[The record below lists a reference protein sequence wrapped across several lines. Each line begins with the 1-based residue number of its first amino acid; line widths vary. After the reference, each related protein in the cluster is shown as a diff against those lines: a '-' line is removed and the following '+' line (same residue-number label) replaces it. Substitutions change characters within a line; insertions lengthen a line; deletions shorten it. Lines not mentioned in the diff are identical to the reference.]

1 MVRRSGTFQSTDS
14 TPPHWKE
21 APKTPRDVPL
31 VADPRHSL
39 RWLGNILVSPRR
51 VGACGWAKGGLGVSA
66 QSGRMNFWFTLET
79 FYDCSSVNFDFLVCL
94 PVHSFFLNSSLV
106 SVFMTSVNLVSVF
119 SISCTSFTSRVFSNS
134 LVVLSSSNY
143 VPISLQCMLIYAVF
157 PLLPLYLFGFTFM
170 CFCCTFVT
178 F

>member
-1 MVRRSGTFQSTDS
+1 M
-14 TPPHWKE
+14 
-21 APKTPRDVPL
+21 
-31 VADPRHSL
+31 
-39 RWLGNILVSPRR
+39 
-51 VGACGWAKGGLGVSA
+51 
-66 QSGRMNFWFTLET
+66 ET

-143 VPISLQCMLIYAVF
+143 VPISLQCMLIYALSFVTPLPFWILPLSCVF
-157 PLLPLYLFGFTFM
+157 VVLLLPFRLICEHIYLP
-170 CFCCTFVT
+170 
-178 F
+178 